1 MCACLSMCTNAMCR
15 SPNAFSRCF
24 SPWYVYHGIDL
35 MCNQAG
41 LKIVH
46 DLYLYDMVSE

>member
-1 MCACLSMCTNAMCR
+1 MCACLGMFTNAM
-15 SPNAFSRCF
+15 SPNVFSRCF

-41 LKIVH
+41 LKIVP
-46 DLYLYDMVSE
+46 DLYLYDQVSA